1 MGAGGGCQLITPSE
15 GALNKSSIQ
24 QCQQALTPSDS
35 FCVLAAGWPQVHS
48 VEDVVAV
55 LRSGYELRQT
65 SGSDETS
72 RSHTVF
78 TLSVVQPQR
87 DGQPPVTGTCTV
99 TAGSWQ
105 GCGWGW

>member
-1 MGAGGGCQLITPSE
+1 M
-15 GALNKSSIQ
+15 
-24 QCQQALTPSDS
+24 
-35 FCVLAAGWPQVHS
+35 
-48 VEDVVAV
+48 EDVVAV

-65 SGSDETS
+65 SGADETS

-87 DGQPPVTGTCTV
+87 DGQPPVTGMV

-105 GCGWGW
+105 GCGRQSEVALLQRDV